1 MDKTRNAEIRVGIV
15 SIIGLIVLLGGIYLG
30 KGIAITPAAK
40 KIEIRLPS
48 SGGLEDGSPVVING
62 VKRGA
67 VTDVHNNDG
76 SVLVKV
82 GIDDYSDLREDA
94 SAVVTILEI
103 TGGKKVEI
111 LPGSSEKPFNPEKE
125 MRGRV
130 AADISGL
137 ITQVGDVSGD
147 LVMLL
152 RRLDTISASITQLLA
167 DGSLSANLKSMTADG
182 AVLVRDA
189 RDWMQTNRQDLT
201 ASVRDIRVTI
211 ADLKDAVK
219 NNEPKLSSVLD
230 KLDRSLSD
238 LEGTISKADRAII
251 NTDSLVSN
259 INNIVTEIRTNGGL
273 IHAVV
278 YDTAFKRRFDSLVY
292 NLRVFVN
299 ETRKN
304 GVNVNV
310 SVGHK

>member
-15 SIIGLIVLLGGIYLG
+15 SIIGLLVLIGGIYLG
-30 KGIAITPAAK
+30 KGIVITPAAK
-40 KIEIRLPS
+40 MLEIRLPS
-48 SGGLEDGSPVVING
+48 SGGLESGAPVVING

-67 VTDVHNNDG
+67 VTRVRPDNG
-76 SVLVKV
+76 SVLVDA
-82 GIDDYSDLREDA
+82 GIDDYSDLKEDA

-111 LPGSSEKPFNPEKE
+111 LPGSSEKPLNPDKE

-167 DGSLSANLKSMTADG
+167 DGTLSANIKSMTADG

-189 RDWMQTNRQDLT
+189 REWMHTNRQDLT

-219 NNEPKLSSVLD
+219 KNEPKISSVLD

-238 LEGTISKADRAII
+238 LEGTISKADRTVIDV
-251 NTDSLVSN
+251 DSLVLN
-259 INNIVTEIRTNGGL
+259 INTIVNEIRTNGGL
-273 IHAVV
+273 IHSIV
-278 YDTAFKRRFDSLVY
+278 YDTTFKRRFDSLVY

-299 ETRKN
+299 ESRKN

-310 SVGHK
+310 GIGHK